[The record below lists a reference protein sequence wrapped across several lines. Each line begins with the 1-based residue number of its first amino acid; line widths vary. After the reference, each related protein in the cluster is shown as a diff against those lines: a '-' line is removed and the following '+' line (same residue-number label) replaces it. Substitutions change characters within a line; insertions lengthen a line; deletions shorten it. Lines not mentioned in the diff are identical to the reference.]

1 MIVRAGTGWQYAI
14 ADLSLILFLVTASA
28 LAHAGGGK
36 HAVLP
41 PPAQPSPVVAAIE
54 SEPVAVWSPG
64 PDAPPLAAW
73 LAQVGAD
80 PRLEVRI
87 VVRYASGAREPAMAQ
102 ALDLAGEGGARA
114 AKARIL
120 VEPGERAGASVALV
134 YSREAAAAP
143 SALAR

>member
-36 HAVLP
+36 AAASP
-41 PPAQPSPVVAAIE
+41 PPPPVAAAID

-64 PDAPPLAAW
+64 PEAPSLAEW
-73 LAQVGAD
+73 LAQVGED

-87 VVRYASGAREPAMAQ
+87 VVRYASGARAAAMAQ
-102 ALDLAGEGGARA
+102 AVDLAAEGGTRA

-134 YSREAAAAP
+134 YSREAVVTP
-143 SALAR
+143 GALAR